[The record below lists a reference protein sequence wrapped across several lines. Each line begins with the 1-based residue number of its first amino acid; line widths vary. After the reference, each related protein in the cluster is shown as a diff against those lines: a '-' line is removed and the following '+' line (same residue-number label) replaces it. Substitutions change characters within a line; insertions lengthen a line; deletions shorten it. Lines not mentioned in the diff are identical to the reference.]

1 MTRTPLLLIPGT
13 LNTDRVW
20 RAVTTGLADRADMRV
35 ADVSAHDSMA
45 ALANAALADMPARF
59 CMAGFSLGGY
69 IALEIMR
76 RAPGRVAGLALVS
89 TSARPEPEE
98 MKPQRLKSAA
108 LALRDFDK
116 LMANMR
122 PFMLTTEHLA
132 DAGLNAEID
141 AMMRAAGAAAFERQ
155 TRAIIERADSRPE
168 LSRIACPTL
177 VICGREDKVTPPR
190 LSEELAAGIAAAT
203 LEIVDGAGHMLPME
217 APDAL
222 TGALMRWLARI
233 TT

>member
-1 MTRTPLLLIPGT
+1 G
-13 LNTDRVW
+13 
-20 RAVTTGLADRADMRV
+20 
-35 ADVSAHDSMA
+35 
-45 ALANAALADMPARF
+45 MPQRF
-59 CMAGFSLGGY
+59 CVAGFSLGGY

-76 RAPGRVAGLALVS
+76 RAPGRVAALALVS

-132 DAGLNAEID
+132 DAALNAEID
-141 AMMRAAGAAAFERQ
+141 TMMRAAGAAAFERQ
-155 TRAIIERADSRPE
+155 TRAIIERADSRPD
-168 LSRIACPTL
+168 LARITCPTL

-190 LSEELAAGIAAAT
+190 LSEELAAGIPGAK

-222 TGALMRWLARI
+222 TDALARWMTRV